1 MIVGHDGGNGQRR
14 THMRI
19 DTGSGWD
26 GGVMQGNGQIARV
39 RVTIWPLIR

>member
-1 MIVGHDGGNGQRR
+1 MIVGHDCGNG
-14 THMRI
+14 HMRI